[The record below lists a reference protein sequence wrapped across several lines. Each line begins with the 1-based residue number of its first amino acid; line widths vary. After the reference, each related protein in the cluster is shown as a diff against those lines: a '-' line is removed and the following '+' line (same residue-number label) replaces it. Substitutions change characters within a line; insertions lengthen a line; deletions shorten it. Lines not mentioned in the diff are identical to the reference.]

1 MRFKFLNVLLVL
13 AMLIPLAGCAQ
24 SSGTV
29 KIGVI
34 APLTGDVKTFGESV
48 KNGIELAV
56 DQWNEK
62 GGVAGK
68 KVEIVLADDK
78 NDPVESSAAA
88 TKLITQDGIK
98 FLLGSVTSKCAIPVA
113 DVANTNKVL
122 AMSPTATNPK
132 LTVDPW
138 PGGTRKEYVFRAC
151 FIDKFQADVMA
162 QFATEDLQ
170 ITKAAVLYDNGND
183 YVLGLAEFFKA
194 AFEAAG
200 GEVIAYEAYS
210 KDDTDFSAI
219 LTKALADEP
228 EMLYVPDYYNMVN
241 LIAKQA
247 RDAGYEGVLAG
258 ADGWDSAELDYAATE
273 GGYFTNHYSPEDPRP
288 EVQSFVAGYQEQYGS
303 VPDALGMLGYEGA
316 NLLLNAINEANSLDV
331 EKVREA
337 LASTKDFASVSG
349 ELSFDDDGNPV
360 KGIAVLQVSEGKQ
373 QAITT
378 IRPQ

>member
-1 MRFKFLNVLLVL
+1 MRYRFISLLLVL
-13 AMLIPLAGCAQ
+13 AVLLPLAGCAQ
-24 SSGTV
+24 SSSTV

-48 KNGIELAV
+48 KNGVELAV
-56 DQWNEK
+56 EQWNEK

-68 KVEIVLADDK
+68 KIEIVLADDK

-98 FLLGSVTSKCAIPVA
+98 FLIGSVTSKCAIPVA

-151 FIDKFQADVMA
+151 FIDQFQADVMA
-162 QFATEDLQ
+162 KFATEELQ

-183 YVLGLAEFFKA
+183 YVLGLAEFFRA

-200 GEVIAYEAYS
+200 GEITAYEAYS

-219 LTKALADEP
+219 LTKALAGEP
-228 EMLYVPDYYNMVN
+228 EMLYIPDYYNMVN

-247 RDAGYEGVLAG
+247 RDAGFAGVLAG
-258 ADGWDSAELDYAATE
+258 ADGWDSAELDFAATE

-288 EVQSFVAGYQEQYGS
+288 EVQDFVTGYREAYGS
-303 VPDALGMLGYEGA
+303 TPDALAMLGYEGA
-316 NLLLNAINEANSLDV
+316 NLLLNAMDTADSLDV

-337 LASTKDFASVSG
+337 LAATQNFPSVSG
-349 ELSFDDDGNPV
+349 ELSFDANGNPV
-360 KGIAVLQVSEGKQ
+360 KGIAILQIAGGKQ
-373 QAITT
+373 KPITT
-378 IRPQ
+378 IRPD